1 MTVTLNP
8 FLQRLAER
16 RPIPVMARGILERCL
31 NPAQLDAW
39 FQSVAEE
46 QYTRTLLFSS
56 LFDLMTQVVL
66 RQQPSVNA
74 AWQAAVETIGVS
86 VTSVYNK
93 LNGLEMGTIAGLV
106 SFSSA
111 QALALVR
118 ELGETRPPVL
128 PGVPVKVLDGNHLEG
143 RQHRLK
149 ETRASTAAPLPG
161 QSLVVF
167 DPQHDVV
174 TTLFPEPD
182 AYTQERALLER
193 VLATVQA
200 GELWIA
206 DRNFC
211 TKPWLWDLNQRQAM
225 GLVREH
231 DQMRFEPLE
240 AMRKIGRVDNGTV
253 YEQRV
258 RLQPV
263 AGEVTGLVVRRIVVR
278 LDQPT
283 RHGDD
288 TIYLLTTVPAELAD
302 ACTLAQL
309 YRTRWTIEKA
319 FLHLTTQ
326 LRCEINTLAYPPAAL
341 FGFAVAAV
349 AFNSLAVVKAALRAV
364 HGLKAIDEEVSGY
377 YLAIEMANTADSFT
391 AVLDPEDW
399 GELRTLSV
407 SAFAEWLLTLAARAN
422 LRKYR
427 KHTRGPKKPT
437 PKRVHNPRRPHVSVA
452 RLLAKREKR
461 RAP

>member
-8 FLQRLAER
+8 ILQRLAER

-39 FQSVAEE
+39 FGSVAEQ
-46 QYTRTLLFSS
+46 QYTRTLLFSAV
-56 LFDLMTQVVL
+56 FDLMTQVVL

-93 LNGLEMGTIAGLV
+93 LNGLEPATIAGLV

-111 QALALVR
+111 HVLELIR
-118 ELGETRPPVL
+118 ELGETRPALL
-128 PGVPVKVLDGNHLEG
+128 PGIPVKVLDGNHLEG

-149 ETRASTAAPLPG
+149 ETRDHTAAPLPG
-161 QSLVVF
+161 QALVVF
-167 DPQHDVV
+167 DPQHEVMA
-174 TTLFPEPD
+174 TLFPEAD
-182 AYTQERALLER
+182 AYTQERALLGR
-193 VLATVQA
+193 VLETVQA

-211 TKPWLWDLNQRQAM
+211 TKRWLWELHQRQAM

-231 DQMRFEPLE
+231 NQMRFEPLE
-240 AMRKIGRVDNGTV
+240 ALRQSGRVDNGTV
-253 YEQRV
+253 YEQPV
-258 RLQPV
+258 RLPPV
-263 AGEVTGLVVRRIVVR
+263 ADDVAGLVVRRIVIR

-283 RHGDD
+283 RNGDD
-288 TIYLLTTVPAELAD
+288 TLYLLTTVPADRAD
-302 ACTLAQL
+302 ACTLARL
-309 YRTRWTIEKA
+309 YKTRWTIEKA

-326 LRCEINTLAYPPAAL
+326 LRCEINTLGYPPAAL

-349 AFNSLAVVKAALRAV
+349 AFNSLAVVKAALRGV
-364 HGLKAIDEEVSGY
+364 HGIAAIDEGVSGY

-399 GELRTLSV
+399 SELRTLSV
-407 SAFAEWLLTLAARAN
+407 TAFAEWLRTLAARAD

-427 KHTRGPKKPT
+427 KHTRGPKKPA

-452 RLLAKREKR
+452 RVLAKREKN

>member
-8 FLQRLAER
+8 ILQRLAER

-39 FQSVAEE
+39 FGSVAKQ
-46 QYTRTLLFSS
+46 QYTRTLLFSAV
-56 LFDLMTQVVL
+56 FDLMTQVVL

-86 VTSVYNK
+86 VTSIYNK
-93 LNGLEMGTIAGLV
+93 LNGLETAIIAGLV

-111 QALALVR
+111 HVLELIR
-118 ELGETRPPVL
+118 ELGETRPPLV
-128 PGVPVKVLDGNHLEG
+128 PGILVKVLDGNHLEG
-143 RQHRLK
+143 RQHRLQ
-149 ETRASTAAPLPG
+149 ETRGSTAAPLPG
-161 QSLVVF
+161 QALVVF
-167 DPQHDVV
+167 DPQHEVI
-174 TTLFPEPD
+174 TTLLPEPD
-182 AYTQERALLER
+182 AYTQERALLGR
-193 VLATVQA
+193 VLETVQP

-211 TKPWLWDLNQRQAM
+211 TKGWLRELHQRQAM

-231 DQMRFEPLE
+231 DQMHFELLE
-240 AMRKIGRVDNGTV
+240 TLREIGRVDHGTV
-253 YEQRV
+253 YEQQV

-263 AGEVTGLVVRRIVVR
+263 ADDVAGLVVRRIVIQ

-283 RHGDD
+283 RNGDD
-288 TIYLLTTVPAELAD
+288 TIYLLTTVPADRAD
-302 ACTLAQL
+302 ACTLARL
-309 YRTRWTIEKA
+309 YKTRWTIEKA

-326 LRCEINTLAYPPAAL
+326 LRCEINTLGYPPAAL
-341 FGFAVAAV
+341 FGFAIAAV
-349 AFNSLAVVKAALRAV
+349 AFNSLAVVKAALRCV
-364 HGLKAIDEEVSGY
+364 HGMVAIDEGVSGY
-377 YLAIEMANTADSFT
+377 YLAIEMANTADRFI

-399 GELRTLSV
+399 SELRTLSV
-407 SAFAEWLLTLAARAN
+407 TAFAEWLRTLAARAD

-427 KHTRGPKKPT
+427 KHTRGPKKPAA
-437 PKRVHNPRRPHVSVA
+437 KRVHNPRRPHVSVA
-452 RLLAKREKR
+452 RVLAKREKS

>member
-8 FLQRLAER
+8 ILQRLAER

-39 FQSVAEE
+39 FGSVAEQ
-46 QYTRTLLFSS
+46 QYSRTLLFSAV
-56 LFDLMTQVVL
+56 FELMTQVVL

-93 LNGLEMGTIAGLV
+93 LNGLEPATIAGLV

-111 QALALVR
+111 QVMELIR
-118 ELGETRPPVL
+118 ELGETRPPLL

-149 ETRASTAAPLPG
+149 ETRGDTAAPLPG
-161 QSLVVF
+161 QALGVF
-167 DPQHDVV
+167 DPQHEVI

-182 AYTQERALLER
+182 AYTQERAWLCQ

-211 TKPWLWDLNQRQAM
+211 TKGWLWELHQRQAM

-231 DQMRFEPLE
+231 EQMRFEPLE
-240 AMRKIGRVDNGTV
+240 ALREIGRVDNGTV
-253 YEQRV
+253 SEQQV

-263 AGEVTGLVVRRIVVR
+263 ADDVAGLVVRRIVIR

-283 RHGDD
+283 RNGDD
-288 TIYLLTTVPAELAD
+288 IIYLLTTVSADLAD
-302 ACTLAQL
+302 ACTLARL
-309 YRTRWTIEKA
+309 YKTRWTIEKA

-326 LRCEINTLAYPPAAL
+326 LRCEMNTLAYPPAAL

-349 AFNSLAVVKAALRAV
+349 AFNSLAVVKAALRRV
-364 HGLKAIDEEVSGY
+364 HGVAAIDDKVSGY

-391 AVLDPEDW
+391 AILDPEDW
-399 GELRTLSV
+399 SELRNLSV
-407 SAFAEWLLTLAARAN
+407 TAFAEWLGTLAARAD

-427 KHTRGPKKPT
+427 KHTRGPKKPAL
-437 PKRVHNPRRPHVSVA
+437 KRVHNPRRPHVSVA
-452 RLLAKREKR
+452 RVLAKRGKS

>member
-8 FLQRLAER
+8 ILQRLAER

-39 FQSVAEE
+39 FASVAEQ
-46 QYTRTLLFSS
+46 QYTRTLLFSAV
-56 LFDLMTQVVL
+56 FDLMTRVVL

-74 AWQAAVETIGVS
+74 AWQAAVATIGVS

-93 LNGLEMGTIAGLV
+93 LNGLEPATIAGLV

-111 QALALVR
+111 HVLELIR
-118 ELGETRPPVL
+118 ELGETRPALL
-128 PGVPVKVLDGNHLEG
+128 PGIAVKVLDGNTLEG

-149 ETRASTAAPLPG
+149 ETRGSTAAPLPG
-161 QSLVVF
+161 QSLGVF
-167 DPQHDVV
+167 DLQSEVI

-182 AYTQERALLER
+182 AYTQERALLGR
-193 VLATVQA
+193 VLETVQA

-211 TKPWLWDLNQRQAM
+211 TKGWLWQLHQRQAM

-231 DQMRFEPLE
+231 EQVRFESLE
-240 AMRKIGRVDNGTV
+240 ALREIGRVDNGMV

-258 RLQPV
+258 RLPPV
-263 AGEVTGLVVRRIVVR
+263 ADDVPGLVVRRICIR

-283 RHGDD
+283 RNGDD
-288 TIYLLTTVPAELAD
+288 TIYLLTTVPADRAN
-302 ACTLAQL
+302 ACTLARL
-309 YRTRWTIEKA
+309 YKTRWTIEKA

-326 LRCEINTLAYPPAAL
+326 LRCEINTLGYPPAAL
-341 FGFAVAAV
+341 FGFAVATV
-349 AFNSLAVVKAALRAV
+349 AFNSLAVVKAALRTV
-364 HGLKAIDEEVSGY
+364 HKSEVIDERVSGY

-399 GELRTLSV
+399 SKLRTLEV
-407 SAFAEWLLTLAARAN
+407 ADFAAWLRTLAARAD

-427 KHTRGPKKPT
+427 KHSRGPKKPAS
-437 PKRVHNPRRPHVSVA
+437 KRVHNPRQPHVSVA
-452 RLLAKREKR
+452 RVLAEREKS

>member
-8 FLQRLAER
+8 ILQRLAER

-31 NPAQLDAW
+31 NPEQLDAW

-93 LNGLEMGTIAGLV
+93 LNGLETGTIAGLV

-111 QALALVR
+111 QALALIR
-118 ELGETRPPVL
+118 ELGETRPPLL

-167 DPQHDVV
+167 DPQHDVI

-182 AYTQERALLER
+182 AYTQERAMLGR
-193 VLATVQA
+193 VLAIVQA

-211 TKPWLWDLNQRQAM
+211 TKQWLWDLNQRQAM

-231 DQMRFEPLE
+231 DQMYFDPLE
-240 AMRKIGRVDNGTV
+240 AVREIGRVDNGTV

-263 AGEVTGLVVRRIVVR
+263 AGEVTGLVVRRIVIR

-283 RHGDD
+283 RNGDD
-288 TIYLLTTVPAELAD
+288 TIYLLTTVPADLAD

-326 LRCEINTLAYPPAAL
+326 LRCEINTLGYPPAAL

-364 HGLKAIDEEVSGY
+364 HGIKAIDEGVSGY

-399 GELRTLSV
+399 RELRMLSV

>member
-8 FLQRLAER
+8 ILQRLAER
-16 RPIPVMARGILERCL
+16 RPLPVMARGVLERCL
-31 NPAQLDAW
+31 NPTQLDAW
-39 FQSVAEE
+39 FASVAEQ
-46 QYTRTLLFSS
+46 QYTRTVLFSAV
-56 LFDLMTQVVL
+56 FDLLTQVVL

-74 AWQAAVETIGVS
+74 AWQAAVATIGVS

-93 LNGLEMGTIAGLV
+93 LNGLEPATIAGLV

-111 QALALVR
+111 QVLELIR
-118 ELGETRPPVL
+118 ELGETRPPLL
-128 PGVPVKVLDGNHLEG
+128 PGIPVKVLDGNTLEG

-149 ETRASTAAPLPG
+149 ETRGSTAAPLPG

-167 DPQHDVV
+167 DPQSEVI
-174 TTLFPEPD
+174 TTLFPEAD
-182 AYTQERALLER
+182 AYTQERALLGR
-193 VLATVQA
+193 VLETVQA

-211 TKPWLWDLNQRQAM
+211 TKGWLWELHQRQAL

-231 DQMRFEPLE
+231 EQVRFEPLE
-240 AMRKIGRVDNGTV
+240 ALREIGRVDNGTG
-253 YEQRV
+253 YEQSV
-258 RLQPV
+258 RLQAVVDGVP
-263 AGEVTGLVVRRIVVR
+263 GLVVRRLCIR

-283 RHGDD
+283 RNGDD
-288 TIYLLTTVPAELAD
+288 TIYLLTTVPPERAD
-302 ACTLAQL
+302 ACTLARL
-309 YRTRWTIEKA
+309 YKTRWTIETA

-326 LRCEINTLAYPPAAL
+326 LRCEINTLGYPPAAL

-349 AFNSLAVVKAALRAV
+349 AFNSLAVVKAALRSVQGMA
-364 HGLKAIDEEVSGY
+364 AIDEGVSGY

-391 AVLDPEDW
+391 AVLDPADW
-399 GELRTLSV
+399 SQLRTLGV
-407 SAFAEWLLTLAARAN
+407 TAFTEWLRMLAAWAN

-427 KHTRGPKKPT
+427 KHTRGPKKPAA
-437 PKRVHNPRRPHVSVA
+437 KRVHNPRQPHVSVA
-452 RLLAKREKR
+452 RLLAGREKN

>member
-1 MTVTLNP
+1 MIVTLNP
-8 FLQRLAER
+8 ILQRLAER

-39 FQSVAEE
+39 FGSVAEQ
-46 QYTRTLLFSS
+46 QYTRTLLFSAV
-56 LFDLMTQVVL
+56 FDLMTQVVL

-93 LNGLEMGTIAGLV
+93 LNGLETATIAGLV

-111 QALALVR
+111 QVMELIR
-118 ELGETRPPVL
+118 ERGETRPSLL

-143 RQHRLK
+143 HQHRLK

-161 QSLVVF
+161 QALVVF
-167 DPQHDVV
+167 DPQHDVI

-182 AYTQERALLER
+182 AYTQERALLGR
-193 VLATVQA
+193 VLETVQA

-211 TKPWLWDLNQRQAM
+211 TKGWLWKLHQCQAM

-240 AMRKIGRVDNGTV
+240 ALRQIGRVDNGMV
-253 YEQRV
+253 YEQWV
-258 RLQPV
+258 GLPPV
-263 AGEVTGLVVRRIVVR
+263 ADDVAGLVVRRIVIR

-283 RHGDD
+283 RNGDD
-288 TIYLLTTVPAELAD
+288 TIYLLTTVPTHVAD
-302 ACTLAQL
+302 AGTLAQL

-326 LRCEINTLAYPPAAL
+326 LRCEINTLGYPPAAL

-364 HGLKAIDEEVSGY
+364 HGIAAIDEGVSGY

-391 AVLDPEDW
+391 AVLDPADW
-399 GELRTLSV
+399 SELRTLSV
-407 SAFAEWLLTLAARAN
+407 TAFAEWLRTLAARAD

-452 RLLAKREKR
+452 RLLAKREKG

>member
-8 FLQRLAER
+8 ILQRLSEC

-39 FQSVAEE
+39 FGSVAEQ
-46 QYTRTLLFSS
+46 QYTRTLLFSAV
-56 LFDLMTQVVL
+56 FDLMTQVVL

-93 LNGLEMGTIAGLV
+93 LNGLETATIAGLV

-111 QALALVR
+111 HVLELIRA
-118 ELGETRPPVL
+118 LGETRPPL
-128 PGVPVKVLDGNHLEG
+128 LAGVPVKVLDGNHLEG
-143 RQHRLK
+143 RQHRLQ

-161 QSLVVF
+161 QALVVF
-167 DPQHDVV
+167 DPQHEVI

-182 AYTQERALLER
+182 AYTQERALLGR
-193 VLATVQA
+193 VLATIQP

-211 TKPWLWDLNQRQAM
+211 TKGWWWELHQRQAM
-225 GLVREH
+225 GLLREH

-240 AMRKIGRVDNGTV
+240 ALRKIGRVDNGTV
-253 YEQRV
+253 YEQPV
-258 RLQPV
+258 RLPPV
-263 AGEVTGLVVRRIVVR
+263 ADDVAGLEVRRIVIR

-283 RHGDD
+283 RNGDD
-288 TIYLLTTVPAELAD
+288 TISLLTTVPADLAD
-302 ACTLAQL
+302 AGTLARL
-309 YRTRWTIEKA
+309 YKTRWTIEKA

-326 LRCEINTLAYPPAAL
+326 LRCEINTLGYPSAAL

-349 AFNSLAVVKAALRAV
+349 AFNSLAVGKAALRCV
-364 HGLKAIDEEVSGY
+364 HGIAAIDEEVSGY

-399 GELRTLSV
+399 SELRTLSV
-407 SAFAEWLLTLAARAN
+407 TAFAEWLRTLAARAD

-427 KHTRGPKKPT
+427 KHTRGPKKPAA
-437 PKRVHNPRRPHVSVA
+437 KRIHNPRRPHVSVA
-452 RLLAKREKR
+452 RLLAKREKS